1 MSFFLTLLLLATVPA
16 PPPASEAE
24 SAVVARVNGED
35 LDAFELERYLRNVHQ
50 AVGTAGRGAFDLDRL
65 LFRMVNDTLLAQEAR
80 SLGLD
85 EEPPVPEQVRRY
97 RESLA
102 VAALERE
109 RVTEEAAATPEEIRQ
124 TFESQYR
131 RLTLQVVTF
140 DEREAAEAAIE
151 ELRSG
156 ADMEAM
162 AKERSVDPYAQ
173 RGGHVRSVA
182 RIDLQ
187 PEISELAAS
196 IEPGELGGPIRT
208 DLGWSVL
215 RLVERL
221 PADPARFAS
230 RRGTVSQLVRHRKA
244 QALRAAVAAEARRRH
259 AVEIDAAVVSTLR
272 AERLQDGRLVPRFD
286 AADDAVVARLDAA
299 RPVTVGE
306 YSKTLLAR
314 WSSVRSGEAALAAAP
329 ILLEGLLEKHLF
341 AAAAADGGYAERPEV
356 ERAVR
361 AYEKDLLVPRYLE
374 QVVAPAVEVTR
385 EDLLRR
391 FEERRESYRKPA
403 RLRIGQITV
412 MTLEEAE
419 LVARLLREGTDLAWL
434 AERRS
439 IDRFQGQGG
448 DRGWIE
454 AGAGLDERLADA
466 EAGDVLDP
474 VGVPGNYVVF
484 KVTAREEQGFLS
496 FEEAA
501 GRLRGEVLSTKIR
514 QAIAE
519 LVDTLRSRSEI
530 EVYEEVVATLRISG
544 TKSVEEASGHVH

>member
-1 MSFFLTLLLLATVPA
+1 M
-16 PPPASEAE
+16 
-24 SAVVARVNGED
+24 ARVNGEE
-35 LDAFELERYLRNVHQ
+35 LDAFELERYLKSVHEG
-50 AVGTAGRGAFDLDRL
+50 AGTAERGAFDLDRL
-65 LFRMVNDTLLAQEAR
+65 VFRMVNDTLLAQEAR
-80 SLGLD
+80 ALGLD

-109 RVTEEAAATPEEIRQ
+109 QVSAKAAATEEEIRQ
-124 TFESQYR
+124 AFESQYR

-140 DEREAAEAAIE
+140 DERETAEAALV

-182 RIDLQ
+182 KIDLQ
-187 PEISELAAS
+187 PEIAELATS
-196 IEPGELGGPIRT
+196 VGEGEIAGPIRT

-215 RLVERL
+215 RLTESL
-221 PADPARFAS
+221 PADPARFDSLRSTLA
-230 RRGTVSQLVRHRKA
+230 QLVRHRKA
-244 QALRAAVAAEARRRH
+244 QALRAAVAAAARERH
-259 AVEIDAAVVSTLR
+259 AVEIEGDALSTLR
-272 AERLQDGRLVPRFD
+272 AERLADGRLVPRFA
-286 AADDAVVARLDAA
+286 AADEAVLARVEGT
-299 RPVTVGE
+299 RPITAGE
-306 YSKTLLAR
+306 YSKALLAR
-314 WSSVRSGEAALAAAP
+314 WSGVRSGEAALAAAP
-329 ILLEGLLEKHLF
+329 ILLEGLVEKRLF
-341 AAAAADGGYAERPEV
+341 AAAAIDGGYAARPQV
-356 ERAVR
+356 ERAAM

-374 QVVAPAVEVTR
+374 EVVAPTVEVTQ
-385 EDLLRR
+385 EDLLHR
-391 FEERRESYRKPA
+391 FEEHRESYQKPA

-412 MTLEEAE
+412 ETLEEAQI
-419 LVARLLREGTDLAWL
+419 VARLLREGTDLAWL

-439 IDRFQGQGG
+439 IDRLQEQGG

-454 AGAGLDERLADA
+454 ADAGLDARLADA
-466 EAGDVLDP
+466 GAGDVLDP

-501 GRLRGEVLSTKIR
+501 GRLRAEVLSGKLR
-514 QAIAE
+514 QAISE

-544 TKSVEEASGHVH
+544 TKSVEEASGHAH